1 MLSIIYEAGFKL
13 LFVFNRDFKSLFMH
27 IDIKV
32 LIMIKKNVFIVKM
45 VFDFRHTLTIIQY
58 KIYFTN
64 DLIKK

>member
-32 LIMIKKNVFIVKM
+32 LTMIKKKRFFCKDGV
-45 VFDFRHTLTIIQY
+45 
-58 KIYFTN
+58 
-64 DLIKK
+64 